1 MKQILDKINK
11 ENDIK
16 NIDRAKY
23 PELAEEIRTF
33 LLKKVSEN
41 GGHVA
46 SNLGI
51 VDLTIALH
59 AVLEF
64 PKDKIVWDV
73 GHQSYTHKILT
84 GRKEQFDNLRQ
95 IDGLSGFPKR
105 HESPCDSFDTG
116 HSSTSISAALGM
128 AMANQLQK
136 KNDKVVAVIG
146 DGALTGGM
154 ALEALN
160 NVASLKRNFVIILN
174 DNNMSIS
181 ENVGS
186 MSNYLSKLRVGEHYN
201 DFKEDVESHL
211 SKIPKIGQKL
221 VKRVKRTKDNLKNFF
236 VPGGLFD
243 DLGITYIGPIDG
255 HDIEGMID
263 IFESALKIDH
273 PIVIH
278 VKTIK
283 GKGYSFAENNPAKF
297 HGIGRFNIETGQQ
310 LTENNGPK
318 IMSYTDVFSR
328 TLLKLAKENKKILA
342 ITAAMPD
349 GTGLSAFA
357 KSYPKRFFDV
367 GIAEEHAVTFA
378 AGLAASGYK
387 PVVSIYS
394 SFYQR
399 AYDQILH
406 DVCLQNLPVIM
417 IVDRAGLVGQ
427 DGETHQGIFDIS
439 FMSAIPNLT
448 MIAPKDTRELVAAMR
463 YAVDYD
469 GPIAVRF
476 PRGSAFVSS
485 KCDDTVFE
493 AGISPVIKQ
502 GKDIAIITVGNMF
515 EEAKKAVELLEK
527 ESVYPTVID
536 ARFIKPI
543 DKQMIENIAKDHKAV
558 VVVEEA
564 IKKGGYGEAVTAYVH
579 ERKLNTTVHI
589 MAIDDRF
596 VEQGKVSELR
606 ERLGLNHRKI
616 YEKVLE
622 LTK

>member
-105 HESPCDSFDTG
+105 YESPCDSFDTG

-263 IFESALKIDH
+263 IFENALKIDH

-310 LTENNGPK
+310 FTENNGPQ

-439 FMSAIPNLT
+439 FMSAMPNLT

-606 ERLGLNHRKI
+606 ERLGLNHKKI

>member
-33 LLKKVSEN
+33 LLEKVSKN
-41 GGHVA
+41 GGHAA

-51 VDLTIALH
+51 VELTIALH

-95 IDGLSGFPKR
+95 LDGLSGFPKR
-105 HESPCDSFDTG
+105 HESPCDSFNTG

-201 DFKEDVESHL
+201 DFKEDAETHL

-221 VKRVKRTKDNLKNFF
+221 VKRVKRTKDNLKKFF

-255 HDIEGMID
+255 HDIDGMID
-263 IFESALKIDH
+263 IFENALKIEH

-297 HGIGRFNIETGQQ
+297 HGIGRFDIETGQE

-318 IMSYTDVFSR
+318 VMSYTDVFSR

-342 ITAAMPD
+342 VTAAMPD

-439 FMSAIPNLT
+439 FMSAMPNLT

-485 KCDDTVFE
+485 KCDEAVFK
-493 AGISPVIKQ
+493 AGKSPVIKQ

-515 EEAKKAVELLEK
+515 EEAEKAVELLEK

-536 ARFIKPI
+536 ARCIKPL
-543 DKQMIENIAKDHKAV
+543 DEQMIENTAREHRAI

-564 IKKGGYGEAVTAYVH
+564 IKKGGYGEAVATYVH

-589 MAIDDRF
+589 MAIDDKF

>member
-1 MKQILDKINK
+1 MGQILQLINK

-16 NIDRAKY
+16 KIDKAQY
-23 PELAEEIRTF
+23 CELAEEIREF
-33 LLKKVSEN
+33 LLEKISRT
-41 GGHVA
+41 GGHLA
-46 SNLGI
+46 SNLGT
-51 VDLTIALH
+51 VELTIALH
-59 AVLEF
+59 HVLDL

-84 GRKEQFDNLRQ
+84 GRKDCFDKLRQ

-105 HESPCDSFDTG
+105 HESICDCFDTG
-116 HSSTSISAALGM
+116 HSSTSISAALGI
-128 AMANQLQK
+128 AMANQLEK
-136 KNDKVVAVIG
+136 KKDKVVAVIG

-160 NVASLKRNFVIILN
+160 NVAALKRNFVIILN

-201 DFKEDVESHL
+201 DFKEDVENHL

-221 VKRVKRTKDNLKNFF
+221 VKKVKRTKDNLKNFLI
-236 VPGGLFD
+236 PGGLFD

-255 HDIEGMID
+255 HDIDGMID
-263 IFESALKIDH
+263 IFNNALKIDH

-283 GKGYSFAENNPAKF
+283 GKGYSFAENNPSKY
-297 HGIGRFNIETGQQ
+297 HGIGKFDIETGEESTRKNQP
-310 LTENNGPK
+310 N
-318 IMSYTDVFSR
+318 IMSYTEVFSR
-328 TLLKLAKENKKILA
+328 ELVKLAKNNKKIVA
-342 ITAAMPD
+342 VTAAMPD
-349 GTGLSAFA
+349 GTGLSRFQ
-357 KSYPKRFFDV
+357 KNYPDRFFDV

-378 AGLAASGYK
+378 AGMAASGYK
-387 PVVSIYS
+387 PFISIYS
-394 SFYQR
+394 SFFQR

-406 DVCLQNLPVIM
+406 DVCLQNLPVVM

-439 FMSAIPNLT
+439 FMSAMPNIT
-448 MIAPKDTRELVAAMR
+448 IIAPKDTKELIEAMKF
-463 YAVDYD
+463 AVDFQ
-469 GPIAVRF
+469 GPLVIRF
-476 PRGSAFVSS
+476 PRGNAYVSENT
-485 KCDDTVFE
+485 DDEEFKTKK
-493 AGISPVIKQ
+493 SPFIKK
-502 GKDIAIITVGNMF
+502 GKDIAVITVGNMF
-515 EEAKKAVELLEK
+515 EETQKALELLEK
-527 ESVYPTVID
+527 ERVFPTLVN

-543 DKQMIENIAKDHKAV
+543 DCRMIEKIAEEHKAI

-564 IKKGGYGEAVTAYVH
+564 IKKGGYGESVETYVH
-579 ERKLNTTVHI
+579 EKGLNTTVHT

-596 VEQGKVSELR
+596 VEQGQISDLR
-606 ERLGLNHRKI
+606 ERLGISYRHI

>member
-1 MKQILDKINK
+1 MYK
-11 ENDIK
+11 
-16 NIDRAKY
+16 
-23 PELAEEIRTF
+23 
-33 LLKKVSEN
+33 
-41 GGHVA
+41 
-46 SNLGI
+46 
-51 VDLTIALH
+51 
-59 AVLEF
+59 
-64 PKDKIVWDV
+64 
-73 GHQSYTHKILT
+73 
-84 GRKEQFDNLRQ
+84 RQ
-95 IDGLSGFPKR
+95 
-105 HESPCDSFDTG
+105 
-116 HSSTSISAALGM
+116 
-128 AMANQLQK
+128 
-136 KNDKVVAVIG
+136 V
-146 DGALTGGM
+146 
-154 ALEALN
+154 
-160 NVASLKRNFVIILN
+160 
-174 DNNMSIS
+174 
-181 ENVGS
+181 
-186 MSNYLSKLRVGEHYN
+186 
-201 DFKEDVESHL
+201 
-211 SKIPKIGQKL
+211 
-221 VKRVKRTKDNLKNFF
+221 
-236 VPGGLFD
+236 
-243 DLGITYIGPIDG
+243 
-255 HDIEGMID
+255 
-263 IFESALKIDH
+263 
-273 PIVIH
+273 
-278 VKTIK
+278 
-283 GKGYSFAENNPAKF
+283 
-297 HGIGRFNIETGQQ
+297 
-310 LTENNGPK
+310 
-318 IMSYTDVFSR
+318 
-328 TLLKLAKENKKILA
+328 
-342 ITAAMPD
+342 TAAMPD

-439 FMSAIPNLT
+439 FMSAMPNLT

-485 KCDDTVFE
+485 KCDEAVFK
-493 AGISPVIKQ
+493 AGKSPVIKQ

-515 EEAKKAVELLEK
+515 EEAEKAVELLEK

-536 ARFIKPI
+536 ARCIKPL
-543 DKQMIENIAKDHKAV
+543 DEQMIENTAREHRAI

-564 IKKGGYGEAVTAYVH
+564 IKKGGYGEAVATYVH

-589 MAIDDRF
+589 MAIDDKF

>member
-1 MKQILDKINK
+1 
-11 ENDIK
+11 
-16 NIDRAKY
+16 
-23 PELAEEIRTF
+23 
-33 LLKKVSEN
+33 
-41 GGHVA
+41 
-46 SNLGI
+46 
-51 VDLTIALH
+51 
-59 AVLEF
+59 
-64 PKDKIVWDV
+64 
-73 GHQSYTHKILT
+73 
-84 GRKEQFDNLRQ
+84 
-95 IDGLSGFPKR
+95 
-105 HESPCDSFDTG
+105 
-116 HSSTSISAALGM
+116 
-128 AMANQLQK
+128 
-136 KNDKVVAVIG
+136 
-146 DGALTGGM
+146 
-154 ALEALN
+154 
-160 NVASLKRNFVIILN
+160 
-174 DNNMSIS
+174 MSIS

-201 DFKEDVESHL
+201 DFKEDVETHL

-255 HDIEGMID
+255 HDIDGMID
-263 IFESALKIDH
+263 IFKNALKIEH

-297 HGIGRFNIETGQQ
+297 HGIGRFDIETGQE

-318 IMSYTDVFSR
+318 VMSYTDVFSR

-342 ITAAMPD
+342 VTAAMPD

-439 FMSAIPNLT
+439 FMSAMPNLT

-485 KCDDTVFE
+485 KCDEAVFK
-493 AGISPVIKQ
+493 AGKSPVIKQ

-515 EEAKKAVELLEK
+515 EEAEKAVELLEK

-536 ARFIKPI
+536 ARCIKPL
-543 DKQMIENIAKDHKAV
+543 DEQMIENTAREHRAI

-564 IKKGGYGEAVTAYVH
+564 IKKGGYGEAVATYVH

-589 MAIDDRF
+589 MAIDDKF

>member
-1 MKQILDKINK
+1 MEYILERINK

-16 NIDRAKY
+16 KIDKTKY
-23 PELAEEIRTF
+23 PKLAQEIRQF
-33 LLKKVSEN
+33 LLEKVSET
-41 GGHVA
+41 GGHLA
-46 SNLGI
+46 SNLGT

-59 AVLEF
+59 AVLDL

-84 GRKEQFDNLRQ
+84 GRKDRFDELRQ

-105 HESPCDSFDTG
+105 HESVCDCFDTG
-116 HSSTSISAALGM
+116 HSSTSISVALGM
-128 AMANQLQK
+128 AVANQLEK
-136 KNDKVVAVIG
+136 KDDKVVAVIG

-160 NVASLKRNFVIILN
+160 NVASIKGNFVIILN

-186 MSNYLSKLRVGEHYN
+186 MSNYLSKFRVGEHYN
-201 DFKEDVESHL
+201 DFKEEVESHL
-211 SKIPKIGQKL
+211 SKIPKIGQDL
-221 VKRVKRTKDNLKNFF
+221 VKKVKRTKDNLKNFLI
-236 VPGGLFD
+236 PGGLFD

-255 HDIEGMID
+255 HDINGMIK
-263 IFESALKIDH
+263 IFNNALKIDH

-283 GKGYSFAENNPAKF
+283 GKGYSFAENNPSKF
-297 HGIGRFNIETGQQ
+297 HGIGRFDIESGKEVLSKDT
-310 LTENNGPK
+310 PK
-318 IMSYTDVFSR
+318 VMSYTEVFSR
-328 TLLKLAKENKKILA
+328 TLVKLAKNNKKIVA

-349 GTGLSAFA
+349 GTGLSRFQ
-357 KSYPKRFFDV
+357 KSYPDRFFDV
-367 GIAEEHAVTFA
+367 GIAEEHAITFA
-378 AGLAASGYK
+378 AGLAASGFK

-406 DVCLQNLPVIM
+406 DVCLQKLPVVM

-439 FMSAIPNLT
+439 FMSAMPNIT
-448 MIAPKDTRELVAAMR
+448 IVAPKDTKELIEAMKFAMV
-463 YAVDYD
+463 YH
-469 GPIAVRF
+469 GPIVIRF
-476 PRGSAFVSS
+476 PRGNAYVSEGV
-485 KCDDTVFE
+485 DDREFE
-493 AGISPVIKQ
+493 IGKSPVIKKGQ
-502 GKDIAIITVGNMF
+502 DIAIITVGNMY
-515 EEAKKAVELLEK
+515 EETIKAVDLLEM
-527 ESVYPTVID
+527 ESVYPTIVN

-543 DKQMIENIAKDHKAV
+543 DCQMIEEISKEHKIIV
-558 VVVEEA
+558 VIEEA
-564 IKKGGYGEAVTAYVH
+564 IKKGGYGEAVETYVH
-579 ERKLNTTVHI
+579 ENKLNTTVHV

-596 VEQGKVSELR
+596 VEQGKVSDLR
-606 ERLGLNHRKI
+606 ERIGISYKQI

>member
-1 MKQILDKINK
+1 MKQILDRIKK

-16 NIDRAKY
+16 KIDRAKY
-23 PELAEEIRTF
+23 PELAEEIRAF
-33 LLKKVSEN
+33 LLEKISKT
-41 GGHVA
+41 GGHLA
-46 SNLGI
+46 SNLGT
-51 VDLTIALH
+51 VELTIALH
-59 AVLEF
+59 AVLDL

-84 GRKEQFDNLRQ
+84 GRKNAFDKLRQ

-105 HESPCDSFDTG
+105 HESVCDSFDTG

-128 AMANQLQK
+128 AAANQLEK
-136 KNDKVVAVIG
+136 KNDKIVAVIG

-186 MSNYLSKLRVGEHYN
+186 MSNYLSKFRVGEHYN
-201 DFKEDVESHL
+201 DFKEDVENHL

-221 VKRVKRTKDNLKNFF
+221 VKKVKRTKDNLKNLII
-236 VPGGLFD
+236 PGGLFD

-255 HDIEGMID
+255 HDINRMIE
-263 IFESALKIDH
+263 IFDNALKIDH

-283 GKGYSFAENNPAKF
+283 GKGYTFAENNPSKF
-297 HGIGRFNIETGQQ
+297 HGIGKFDIETG
-310 LTENNGPK
+310 EESAKKDVPNV
-318 IMSYTDVFSR
+318 MSYTEVFSR
-328 TLLKLAKENKKILA
+328 TLVKLAKKNKKIVA

-349 GTGLSAFA
+349 GTGLSRFQ
-357 KSYPKRFFDV
+357 KNYPDRFFDV
-367 GIAEEHAVTFA
+367 GIAEEHAITFA

-406 DVCLQNLPVIM
+406 DVCLQNLPVVM

-439 FMSAIPNLT
+439 FMSAMPN
-448 MIAPKDTRELVAAMR
+448 IIIVAPKDTKELIEAMKFAIN
-463 YAVDYD
+463 YN

-476 PRGSAFVSS
+476 PRGNAYVS
-485 KCDDTVFE
+485 DGAGNTEFE
-493 AGISPVIKQ
+493 LGKSPVISE
-502 GKDIAIITVGNMF
+502 GKDIAIVTVGNMF
-515 EEAKKAVELLEK
+515 EETKKAVELLEK
-527 ESVYPTVID
+527 ESVYPTIVN

-543 DKQMIENIAKDHKAV
+543 DYQMIEEIAEEHRTI

-564 IKKGGYGEAVTAYVH
+564 IKKGGYGESVETYVH
-579 ERKLNTTVHI
+579 ENNINTTVHV

-596 VEQGKVSELR
+596 VEQGQISDLR
-606 ERLGLNHRKI
+606 ERLGISYRQI

>member
-1 MKQILDKINK
+1 MGQILQLINK

-16 NIDRAKY
+16 KIDKAQY
-23 PELAEEIRTF
+23 CELAEEIREF
-33 LLKKVSEN
+33 LLEKISRT
-41 GGHVA
+41 GGHLA
-46 SNLGI
+46 SNLGT
-51 VDLTIALH
+51 VELTIALH
-59 AVLEF
+59 HVLDL

-84 GRKEQFDNLRQ
+84 GRKDCFDKLRQ

-105 HESPCDSFDTG
+105 HESICDCFDTG
-116 HSSTSISAALGM
+116 HSSTSISAALGI
-128 AMANQLQK
+128 AMANQLEK
-136 KNDKVVAVIG
+136 KKDKVVAVIG

-160 NVASLKRNFVIILN
+160 NVAALKRNFVIILN

-201 DFKEDVESHL
+201 DFKEDVENHL

-221 VKRVKRTKDNLKNFF
+221 VKKVKRTKDNLKNFLI
-236 VPGGLFD
+236 PGGLFD

-255 HDIEGMID
+255 HDIDGMID
-263 IFESALKIDH
+263 IFNNALKIDH

-283 GKGYSFAENNPAKF
+283 GKGYSFAENNPSKY
-297 HGIGRFNIETGQQ
+297 HGIGQFDIETGEESARKNQP
-310 LTENNGPK
+310 N
-318 IMSYTDVFSR
+318 IMSYTEVFSR
-328 TLLKLAKENKKILA
+328 ELVKLAKNNKKIVA
-342 ITAAMPD
+342 VTAAMPD
-349 GTGLSAFA
+349 GTGLSRFQ
-357 KSYPKRFFDV
+357 KNYPDRFFDV

-378 AGLAASGYK
+378 AGMAASGYK
-387 PVVSIYS
+387 PFISIYS
-394 SFYQR
+394 SFFQR

-406 DVCLQNLPVIM
+406 DVCLQNLPVVM

-439 FMSAIPNLT
+439 FMSAMPNIT
-448 MIAPKDTRELVAAMR
+448 IIAPKDTKELIEAMKF
-463 YAVDYD
+463 AVDFQ
-469 GPIAVRF
+469 GPLVIRF
-476 PRGSAFVSS
+476 PRGNAYVSENT
-485 KCDDTVFE
+485 DDEEFKTKK
-493 AGISPVIKQ
+493 SPFIKK
-502 GKDIAIITVGNMF
+502 GKDIAVITVGNMF
-515 EEAKKAVELLEK
+515 EETQKALELLEK
-527 ESVYPTVID
+527 ERVFPTLVN

-543 DKQMIENIAKDHKAV
+543 DCRMIEKIAEEHKAI

-564 IKKGGYGEAVTAYVH
+564 IKKGGYGESVETYVH
-579 ERKLNTTVHI
+579 EKGLNTAVHT

-596 VEQGKVSELR
+596 VEQGQISDLR
-606 ERLGLNHRKI
+606 ERLGISYRHI

>member
-105 HESPCDSFDTG
+105 YESPCDSFDTG

-283 GKGYSFAENNPAKF
+283 GKGYSFAEKNPAKF

-310 LTENNGPK
+310 LTENNGPQ

-439 FMSAIPNLT
+439 FMSAMPNLT
-448 MIAPKDTRELVAAMR
+448 MIAPKDTRELVAAIR

-543 DKQMIENIAKDHKAV
+543 DKKMIENIAKDHKAV

>member
-105 HESPCDSFDTG
+105 YESPCDSFDTG

-263 IFESALKIDH
+263 IFENALKIDH

-310 LTENNGPK
+310 LTENNGPQ

-439 FMSAIPNLT
+439 FMSAMPNLT

-606 ERLGLNHRKI
+606 ERLGLNHKKI